1 MNMNSSTGYG
11 RLERGFMPQPAT
23 RAPAGAFGRR
33 VFGRNAPAPA
43 DPLEVERIL
52 ARCRARRVDA
62 PAPLP
67 AREHP
72 RRGGQDVLAYIATG
86 LSILA
91 LSAISALPIF

>member
-1 MNMNSSTGYG
+1 MNTNSSTGYG
-11 RLERGFMPQPAT
+11 RLERGFMPQPGT

-43 DPLEVERIL
+43 DSLEVERIL
-52 ARCRARRVDA
+52 ARCRARRIDA

-67 AREHP
+67 ARERQ
-72 RRGGQDVLAYIATG
+72 RRGGQDALAYIATG
-86 LSILA
+86 LSLLA